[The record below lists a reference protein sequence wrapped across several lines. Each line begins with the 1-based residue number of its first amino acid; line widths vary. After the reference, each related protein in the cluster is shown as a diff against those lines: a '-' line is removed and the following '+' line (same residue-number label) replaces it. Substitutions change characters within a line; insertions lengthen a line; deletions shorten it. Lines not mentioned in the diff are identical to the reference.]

1 MPPSSIIHQ
10 RHGAKTTE
18 QKWLAIGLFSLLAI
32 AYFGFY
38 LVGIFTPDLLMQPV
52 FNAVPLSFLLGA
64 GIIVMSVIITFIYA
78 FFANRIDQEKG
89 PQT

>member
-1 MPPSSIIHQ
+1 MPPNTITHQ
-10 RHGAKTTE
+10 RHGAKTAE
-18 QKWLAIGLFSLLAI
+18 QRRLAIGLFLLLAV

-38 LVGIFTPDLLMQPV
+38 LVGIFAPELLMQPV
-52 FNAVPLSFLLGA
+52 INAIPLSFLLGA

-89 PQT
+89 AQP